1 MTETVCLRQ
10 RKRQTDRKRGRDS
23 SIERWTNGQSK
34 ANNGGEYSRKKEN
47 EREEKRK
54 KKRKKGSWC
63 FHYQEIE

>member
-1 MTETVCLRQ
+1 MTETE
-10 RKRQTDRKRGRDS
+10 KETDRQKERGRDS
-23 SIERWTNGQSK
+23 STVRWTNGQSK